1 MQDKK
6 MTIKIITFMII
17 LTLCLIY
24 FNIQEAFAEKV
35 PDTITIYE
43 ESDEALEFVPETR
56 TYLKKTTINGKE
68 RLVFCLNGYL
78 PAPDEEQV
86 LNKVESLND
95 DYPGIAYIINKD
107 YQQGKSSNENY
118 YIKQTAIWWYL
129 DDMHDQEGK
138 HCQYVS
144 EASEDA
150 PCYYNLRR
158 DFKEKN
164 FEPQTDAYRIIGLA
178 YNLKEEA
185 INATNSNNID
195 ETFFIDPQ
203 FSIKNNV
210 KKLTT
215 WTNDGDYFI
224 SQNISFNYT
233 NNINEKI
240 SYQLKNAPSGTIIV
254 NSKGEKVDSNT
265 FNRNDTIR
273 IKVPTNSIKQLT
285 SNFSIEL
292 STSGTKYEAYRFKGQ
307 LETYQQVVPAVL
319 FTDTTV
325 FNETLTATINQSIVS
340 IIKVDKDSGAV
351 IPGITLELL
360 DEDNKPLAEWVT
372 TKDSY
377 NLYGLIDG
385 QNYHIREKATID
397 GYTLAQEIA
406 TFTPHNG
413 QLIKV
418 PFNNEITKTTIIK
431 IDKDTKQT
439 VAGAKLKLTDTLTN
453 ESKPEWSW
461 ITTTGAYVIEGLIV
475 GHTYRVEEINA
486 PDGYT
491 IGESILITIRNE
503 NQDNY
508 VEFTNSKTIARISK
522 IDKDTKQNLA
532 GASLVLMDDQNKEIA
547 SWISTNSFYVIEG
560 LTIGKTYTIVEK
572 EAPPGYVISDPYRFI
587 YKGNDII
594 YEYENTIAKVSIA
607 KIDTLTKNYLKDAH
621 LVLVDSFGEI
631 IDEWDSNDA
640 AHIIEKK
647 VVLGETYILYE
658 TKAPNGYILSEPI
671 SFVFDKNEKIIY
683 LYNSSSEVKVKKL
696 DKDSKEFIIGAH
708 LVLKDKNDVIID
720 EWDTTEQDHVI
731 NKLIIGETYTIYE
744 TKTPNGYQKL
754 QEPVTFTVT
763 GEANQIINVY
773 NVIINP
779 STDNSNHISLITIL
793 LTSLAIILISYK
805 KLAKSA

>member
-273 IKVPTNSIKQLT
+273 IKVPTNSIKELS

-292 STSGTKYEAYRFKGQ
+292 STNGTKYEAYRFKGQ
-307 LETYQQVVPAVL
+307 LETYQQVVPAAL

-325 FNETLTATINQSIVS
+325 FNETITATINQTIVS
-340 IIKVDKDSGAV
+340 VVKVDKDTKQR
-351 IPGITLELL
+351 IKGITLELL
-360 DEDNKPLAEWVT
+360 DENNHKLEEWVT
-372 TKDSY
+372 SDTESHK
-377 NLYGLIDG
+377 LYGLING
-385 QNYHIREKATID
+385 KTYHIREKATID
-397 GYTLAQEIA
+397 GYTLTQEIT
-406 TFTPHNG
+406 TFTPENG
-413 QLIKV
+413 KEITVTFQNEKTKTSIIKV
-418 PFNNEITKTTIIK
+418 DTKT
-431 IDKDTKQT
+431 KQP
-439 VAGAKLKLTDTLTN
+439 VAGAKLKLTDTTTN
-453 ESKPEWSW
+453 ESKPEWTW
-461 ITTTGAYVIEGLIV
+461 TTTTSPHVIEGLIV
-475 GHTYRVEEINA
+475 GHTYKVEELEA
-486 PDGYT
+486 PNGYVVGPIQT
-491 IGESILITIRNE
+491 ITISNE
-503 NQDNY
+503 NKNNY
-508 VEFTNSKTIARISK
+508 VEFTNSKTIARIAK
-522 IDKDTKQNLA
+522 VDKDTKEFLV
-532 GASLVLMDDQNKEIA
+532 GAHLVLKDSTGKIVE
-547 SWISTNSFYVIEG
+547 SWVSTDTPHVVEG
-560 LTIGKTYTIVEK
+560 LTINGRYTLEETK
-572 EAPPGYVISDPYRFI
+572 APDGYVLSELFHFVYTN
-587 YKGNDII
+587 NDVI
-594 YEYENTIAKVSIA
+594 YEYENAISKISIA
-607 KIDTLTKNYLKDAH
+607 KFDKETNTFLQGAH

-631 IDEWDSNDA
+631 IDEWDSTNEM
-640 AHIIEKK
+640 HVIEKK
-647 VVLGETYILYE
+647 LIIGETYILYE
-658 TKAPNGYILSEPI
+658 TKAPDGYVISQPI
-671 SFVFDKNEKIIY
+671 FFVFDQNDKIVY
-683 LYNSSSEVKVKKL
+683 FYNNASEIKIVKL
-696 DKDSKEFIIGAH
+696 DNDSKEFVIGAH
-708 LVLKDKNDVIID
+708 LVLKDKDDNIID
-720 EWDTTEQDHVI
+720 EWDTTNEPHII
-731 NKLIIGETYTIYE
+731 NKLVVGETYTIYE
-744 TKTPNGYQKL
+744 TKVPQGYQKL
-754 QEPVTFTVT
+754 KEPVTFKVT
-763 GEANQIINVY
+763 GERNQIIAVY
-773 NVIINP
+773 NSIVNP
-779 STDNSNHISLITIL
+779 STGDINIILSISIL
-793 LTSLAIILISYK
+793 LIAVGITFVSYR
-805 KLAKSA
+805 KLKNI